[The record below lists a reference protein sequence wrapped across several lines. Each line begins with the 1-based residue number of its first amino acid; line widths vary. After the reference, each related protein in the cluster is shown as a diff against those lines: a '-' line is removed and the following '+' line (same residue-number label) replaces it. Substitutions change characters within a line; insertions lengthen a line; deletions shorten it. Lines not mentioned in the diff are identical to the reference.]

1 MAAVDAPAA
10 ATATGSD
17 PTVAAKDPS
26 SSSSTDAGPL
36 IHPRLIF
43 GTASGSIGIISQIWV
58 LPCLI
63 ALEILPRHF
72 HGAAWSKWAL
82 TTLIIGYPYAHAVL
96 VGMVSR
102 NAGSVRTRTVGS
114 SLYNMSVQVATI
126 ISSQIYRNDD
136 KPYYYRGNKV
146 LLGILAWNVVLFIG
160 AKIYYTKVNER
171 RDKIWNSWTREERLR
186 YLATTK
192 DEGNKRLNFRFAS

>member
-1 MAAVDAPAA
+1 
-10 ATATGSD
+10 
-17 PTVAAKDPS
+17 
-26 SSSSTDAGPL
+26 
-36 IHPRLIF
+36 
-43 GTASGSIGIISQIWV
+43 
-58 LPCLI
+58 
-63 ALEILPRHF
+63 
-72 HGAAWSKWAL
+72 
-82 TTLIIGYPYAHAVL
+82 
-96 VGMVSR
+96 MVSR